1 MIDPPDIPI
10 YRSILPSSNQTRAL
24 VHQSPA
30 PFEKTGG
37 QPLAHRVSLPIMSQP
52 TASQSPD
59 IKLQKLT
66 SPVGLLVDAV
76 LVIGFFLYLFSLL
89 KSHVP
94 SNDIK
99 MVFVWAGLTSA
110 CMSGVF
116 WLAIQMFRVVLS
128 AQLLAKKQKR

>member
-1 MIDPPDIPI
+1 
-10 YRSILPSSNQTRAL
+10 
-24 VHQSPA
+24 
-30 PFEKTGG
+30 
-37 QPLAHRVSLPIMSQP
+37 MSQP

-59 IKLQKLT
+59 IKLVKLT
-66 SPVGLLVDAV
+66 SPVGLVVDAV

-94 SNDIK
+94 SNDLK
-99 MVFVWAGLTSA
+99 MVFIWAGLAAA

-128 AQLLAKKQKR
+128 AQLLAKKLKR